1 MVLLPIEVDLAVSV
15 LGQHLIVLFAR
26 EGALFQSKHVEDD
39 SHTEDVADR
48 VVFGSEVLEVD
59 DFWSDVPRGSAS
71 DEQILLFVAE
81 SGQSEVCHHAVEL
94 PLFLKDD
101 ILWLQIPVHD
111 ILLMHGFDSH
121 QQSLHDCQ
129 DFLFGKCVF
138 CLYLVVELAS
148 FQQLYHHVN

>member
-26 EGALFQSKHVEDD
+26 EGALFQSKHVEND

-101 ILWLQIPVHD
+101 ILWLQIPVANAELVQ
-111 ILLMHGFDSH
+111 ILYTRQYLLKKLGRVFVPHALVRDYVLEELTATSV
-121 QQSLHDCQ
+121 LHDQ
-129 DFLFGKCVF
+129 
-138 CLYLVVELAS
+138 E
-148 FQQLYHHVN
+148 